1 MIRFFDILFSVTGL
15 LILSPLLVI
24 LSILIKADSRGPVF
38 YKQKRVG
45 KGGLDFVLLKFRSMY
60 IDSDQRGSITIG
72 NRDPRI
78 TRSGYFIRK
87 YKLDEL
93 PQLINVLSGE
103 MSMVGP
109 RPEVQKYVLLYNK
122 EQKAVLSVKPGITDY
137 ATIQFANENELLA
150 KSANPEKTYIEEIMP
165 VKIELNM
172 IFINR
177 PSLKQ
182 YFYIIISTIR
192 RIIK

>member
-15 LILSPLLVI
+15 LILSPLLLI